1 MNKELLTAQEYEILK
16 MLADSCP
23 RKNIAEKLNISYS
36 KCNSI
41 VRKIFKKFDA
51 PNTANCIYKAYYE
64 GFLKF

>member
-36 KCNSI
+36 KCNTI
-41 VRKIFKKFDA
+41 VRK
-51 PNTANCIYKAYYE
+51 Y
-64 GFLKF
+64 LKNLMRLILLIVFIKLITRVF

>member
-1 MNKELLTAQEYEILK
+1 

-36 KCNSI
+36 KCNTI